1 MEERLA
7 DTLRVSFLPRTSQ
20 KKGCLA
26 GGRDLDIS
34 READMQTHRTTCM
47 SLEKTGVTVDRD
59 KNELRISRKADMQT
73 HRKTCRGLIFIGD
86 IPKKIH

>member
-1 MEERLA
+1 
-7 DTLRVSFLPRTSQ
+7 
-20 KKGCLA
+20 
-26 GGRDLDIS
+26 
-34 READMQTHRTTCM
+34 MQTHRTTCM